1 MSLRGKLREMV
12 SFRVLRKREMQMAK
26 VVKRQLPARIS
37 WSLSCLRRLSKGEP
51 TERLGDVVAEHSCAL
66 PGPTSP
72 TGTLARSLLRHGVFL
87 LDGNSLFS
95 R

>member
-66 PGPTSP
+66 DVSRGERRDCRQVP
-72 TGTLARSLLRHGVFL
+72 FL
-87 LDGNSLFS
+87 GQHPRPEL
-95 R
+95 